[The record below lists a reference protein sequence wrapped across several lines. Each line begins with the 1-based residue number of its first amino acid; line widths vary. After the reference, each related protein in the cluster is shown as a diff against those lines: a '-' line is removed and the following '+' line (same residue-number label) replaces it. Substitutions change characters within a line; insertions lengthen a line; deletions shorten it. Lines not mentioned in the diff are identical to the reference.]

1 MNSKY
6 LLFTIKHVAADY
18 TEDGTPTAKYIDM
31 RGYWDG
37 RLLDLKRNVEYNTR
51 PLLAMHPC
59 LSVDIY
65 TIDVPL
71 QCYRVNDTYKTLQ
84 LGLNDVLCSRTI
96 PYTMRRMRRAL

>member
-18 TEDGTPTAKYIDM
+18 TEDGIPTAEYMDM

-51 PLLAMHPC
+51 PLLATHPGF
-59 LSVDIY
+59 SVDIY
-65 TIDVPL
+65 TLNLPL
-71 QCYRVNDTYKTLQ
+71 QCYRADDIYKTLK
-84 LGLNDVLCSRTI
+84 LGLNGVFCSRTI